1 MSSQS
6 WTRRPIY
13 SHLIVSFVT
22 VQMVDIASDNP
33 EPAALKT
40 EAGKWHGFPNKI
52 KAEGR
57 QGWVYSLRG
66 KMIRGTANMNK
77 GICCRETPVNNA
89 RVSIPNFVTSSCDS
103 FIGSAMLECEQL
115 NQMTLLIISQHFFFL
130 FTGLLFLSLK
140 YIQVFHDSSCPVC
153 LILSNFYWF
162 PQCLALCRCSMNIWS
177 LKHWASKSWYH
188 LKTWTGGS
196 HSPIL
201 LQASTNV
208 MNQSL

>member
-77 GICCRETPVNNA
+77 RICCRETPVNNA

-130 FTGLLFLSLK
+130 VHWLAVPLPEIYPGISWQQLSCVFDSIEFLLVPTMPGTL
-140 YIQVFHDSSCPVC
+140 
-153 LILSNFYWF
+153 
-162 PQCLALCRCSMNIWS
+162 
-177 LKHWASKSWYH
+177 
-188 LKTWTGGS
+188 
-196 HSPIL
+196 
-201 LQASTNV
+201 
-208 MNQSL
+208 